1 MGKIQNSNP
10 KHIAIIPDGNRR
22 WARSKGISIRDGY
35 EAGARKA
42 EDFFEWSIIKHHIP
56 QITLYSLSTENI
68 DKRLIEELDILVDI
82 YERQFYKIADDDR
95 VHERKVKLNFLGE
108 LSLLPYKLTKAMDY
122 ATSNTKNY
130 SNHIVNFLMCYGGRW
145 EIIKAIKNLF
155 RESSNFNIDDLT
167 EDTFSKYLIIK
178 GIEPD
183 MVIRTAEK
191 RFSNFLLWQTAYSEV
206 FFIDKY
212 WPDFMMSDFENILK
226 EFSSKKRS
234 FGK

>member
-1 MGKIQNSNP
+1 MVN
-10 KHIAIIPDGNRR
+10 
-22 WARSKGISIRDGY
+22 
-35 EAGARKA
+35 
-42 EDFFEWSIIKHHIP
+42 
-56 QITLYSLSTENI
+56 
-68 DKRLIEELDILVDI
+68 I
-82 YERQFYKIADDDR
+82 YERQFYKIADDGR
-95 VHERKVKLNFLGE
+95 VHENKVRLNFLGE
-108 LSLLPYKLTKAMDY
+108 LSLLPNKLIKAMDY
-122 ATSNTKNY
+122 AAGTTKNY

-155 RESSNFNIDDLT
+155 KESINSNIDDLT

-212 WPDFMMSDFENILK
+212 WPDFTMSDFQNILK
-226 EFSSKKRS
+226 EFSSKRRS